1 VTQGISG
8 SRTRYSFYD
17 PMDTLLSESALTSSG
32 KPSIV
37 FDYIEAIAEHLEREP
52 LEGKR
57 FKEYVAEG
65 LAQNK
70 DILDAL
76 ERL

>member
-1 VTQGISG
+1 MPATLV
-8 SRTRYSFYD
+8 RLD
-17 PMDTLLSESALTSSG
+17 PATYKQLKIRALVEKRSMA
-32 KPSIV
+32 SI
-37 FDYIEAIAEHLEREP
+37 IKEAIAEHLEREP
-52 LEGKR
+52 LDGKR

>member
-1 VTQGISG
+1 MPATLV
-8 SRTRYSFYD
+8 RLD
-17 PMDTLLSESALTSSG
+17 PATYKQLKIRALVEKRSMA
-32 KPSIV
+32 SI
-37 FDYIEAIAEHLEREP
+37 IKEAIAEHLEREP